1 MINRLMMMIDI
12 SLFHVNGDIK
22 LDANT
27 KNMVSSTDLDDQR
40 GV

>member
-1 MINRLMMMIDI
+1 MINRLMMTIDA

-27 KNMVSSTDLDDQR
+27 KNIVSGIDLDDQR